1 MLWKIQFHFGNAKI
15 FWTCF
20 RKWNS
25 VVKICFGSSPKNI
38 LAFPNGCYSHY
49 VSRLP
54 ENNVK
59 VFGKRHLGVQLAKM
73 IPAPQV
79 ATIFFQSRWF
89 IQIFHL
95 RKFKYEIYR
104 LFCPF
109 YLTELYLYYFII
121 RCTYVGGWVFPFI
134 WPYNLKNLTHR
145 KKDAL
150 VKL

>member
-1 MLWKIQFHFGNAKI
+1 MVSSNFTKKWMNKFVFTTTTNSFVRFLGEFKDTKKYFGNYLT
-15 FWTCF
+15 F
-20 RKWNS
+20 
-25 VVKICFGSSPKNI
+25 
-38 LAFPNGCYSHY
+38 
-49 VSRLP
+49 SRLS
-54 ENNVK
+54 ENNEK
-59 VFGKRHLGVQLAKM
+59 FSGKRHLGVQLAKM